1 MLCATFSVKQ
11 RINVGPSG
19 QPEKKAPGSDWHAP
33 RTERSAGFTG
43 ALWVQVRM
51 KCSTKQ
57 ENGLRKATLTL
68 CTWDGP
74 WSLEQGLALERHGP
88 GQFRARED
96 YCLPVEQ
103 GPPSPTL
110 PSTQSLKSAP
120 NTGSGSGSGE
130 G

>member
-1 MLCATFSVKQ
+1 MVRKMICRTTFLLSTLSYVCLMLRAAFSVKQ

-33 RTERSAGFTG
+33 RKERSAGVTG

-68 CTWDGP
+68 
-74 WSLEQGLALERHGP
+74 
-88 GQFRARED
+88 
-96 YCLPVEQ
+96 
-103 GPPSPTL
+103 
-110 PSTQSLKSAP
+110 
-120 NTGSGSGSGE
+120 
-130 G
+130 